1 LRFKN
6 VSSNFGGM
14 RYAAAGERL
23 QANNLFVQEGYL
35 VYNFKFWQASAC
47 RQIIYLCKKDI

>member
-1 LRFKN
+1 
-6 VSSNFGGM
+6 M